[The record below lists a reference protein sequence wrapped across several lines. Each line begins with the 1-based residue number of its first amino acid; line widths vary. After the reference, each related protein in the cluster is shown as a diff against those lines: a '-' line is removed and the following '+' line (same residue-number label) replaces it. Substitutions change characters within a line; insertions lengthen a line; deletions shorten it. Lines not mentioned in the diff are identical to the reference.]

1 VTHRAHPWRSED
13 VSEKSDPH
21 ALGYRNAARSARY
34 GASLRSVFDAHDRTI
49 LSMLQLQGRMSHAE
63 LAKKLGIS
71 ASAVR
76 ERIRKLEEA
85 KVIRAFRAVL
95 DPAKVGLGICAFV
108 SITPEPRTS
117 ADALVERLLE
127 VAEIEEL
134 HAVAGEY
141 AYIAKVRVTTSAA
154 LDELLNRLNMLDGMQ
169 RTHTTIVLRTNTERP
184 MHLPFDAGS
193 AGNDT

>member
-1 VTHRAHPWRSED
+1 M
-13 VSEKSDPH
+13 
-21 ALGYRNAARSARY
+21 
-34 GASLRSVFDAHDRTI
+34 FDAHDRTI
-49 LSMLQLQGRMSHAE
+49 LSMLQLHGRMSHAD
-63 LAKKLGIS
+63 LAKELGIS

-85 KVIRAFRAVL
+85 KVIRAFHAIL
-95 DPAKVGLGICAFV
+95 DPVRVGLGICAFV

-127 VAEIEEL
+127 VPEIEEL

-141 AYIAKVRVTTSAA
+141 AYIAKVRVTTSSA

-169 RTHTTIVLRTNTERP
+169 RTHTTMVLRTNAERP
-184 MHLPFDAGS
+184 MHLPFKSESSRGEP
-193 AGNDT
+193 